1 MAVAVGDA
9 VTLGALGPAVALCAG
24 EVFAGE
30 QATTTATRSPAAA
43 IVGRCRT
50 IDGL

>member
-9 VTLGALGPAVALCAG
+9 VTLTALGPAAGLCAG

-30 QATTTATRSPAAA
+30 QATTTRSPATA
-43 IVGRCRT
+43 IVGRCQT
-50 IDGL
+50 ITGL